1 MLLLRDNKAVVSYC
15 ASSCLESAMWRQWV
29 RTCLI
34 FNRYERGHRNT
45 FENIHNTHALSTSS
59 LTFHIFNILAVF
71 LGLSVAKTGVPA
83 LEIRWSCQSSCHE
96 SQSMNSKV
104 TALQAAVVEQ
114 RRPDRLL
121 RKCAV
126 TYGNFVGCFSRT
138 LHPWW
143 GCDIISHISI
153 TSQKW
158 LVNEDK
164 INAWVC
170 LKW

>member
-1 MLLLRDNKAVVSYC
+1 
-15 ASSCLESAMWRQWV
+15 MWRQWV

-34 FNRYERGHRNT
+34 FNRYETGHRNT
-45 FENIHNTHALSTSS
+45 VENIHNTHALSTSS
-59 LTFHIFNILAVF
+59 LTFHIFNILAVL
-71 LGLSVAKTGVPA
+71 LGLSVGKTGVPA

-96 SQSMNSKV
+96 SQRMNSKV
-104 TALQAAVVEQ
+104 ALLQATAEE

-126 TYGNFVGCFSRT
+126 TYGYFVGCFSRT

-143 GCDIISHISI
+143 GYDTSHINI

-158 LVNEDK
+158 LVNENK
-164 INAWVC
+164 IKAWVC
-170 LKW
+170 LKRLWEWINECLLLLNNYINWDPC